1 MQRAH
6 IRTLCFSLGLAATA
20 AAQEQA
26 AGDRVAVPLTDAS
39 RPATIKAHLVN
50 GGITVK
56 GTDTKEVVVEARPRT
71 AARRRREQ
79 GESTGGMTR
88 LVISSTGLAVTE
100 DHNVVDISTSS
111 HARAVD
117 LVVTVPVKSSLRL
130 ASVNDGDIVVEN
142 VSGDIEVNNVNGNVT
157 LTSVSGSAV
166 AHALN
171 GNLVASFREVTAGKA
186 MSFSSMNGKVD
197 VTFPADLKANV
208 VLKSDNGE
216 VLSDFDVKLDQGKK
230 PVIQDGRDKGGKY
243 RVQIE
248 KAVYGTINGGGPEI
262 QFKNFNGNIYIRKA
276 K

>member
-1 MQRAH
+1 MRTAH
-6 IRTLCFSLGLAATA
+6 IRTLCLGLSLAATA
-20 AAQEQA
+20 GAQETT
-26 AGDRVAVPLTDAS
+26 GDRVAVPLTDAS

-71 AARRRREQ
+71 AVRRRSR
-79 GESTGGMTR
+79 GESTDGMTR
-88 LVISSTGLAVTE
+88 LVLTSTGLTVTE
-100 DHNVVDISTSS
+100 DHNVVDISAAS
-111 HARAVD
+111 HVRAID
-117 LVVTVPVKSSLRL
+117 LVVQVPVKSSLRL
-130 ASVNDGDIVVEN
+130 ACVNDGDIVVEN
-142 VSGDIEVNNVNGNVT
+142 VSGELEINNVNGNVT

-171 GNLVASFREVTAGKA
+171 GNLIASFREVTAGKA

-197 VTFPADLKANV
+197 VAFPADFKANV

-230 PVIQDGRDKGGKY
+230 PIIQDSRDKGGKY
-243 RVQIE
+243 RVQVE
-248 KAVYGTINGGGPEI
+248 KAVYGTINGGGPEV

>member
-1 MQRAH
+1 
-6 IRTLCFSLGLAATA
+6 
-20 AAQEQA
+20 
-26 AGDRVAVPLTDAS
+26 VPLTDAS

-71 AARRRREQ
+71 GRRRSRES
-79 GESTGGMTR
+79 EKSEGMTR
-88 LVISSTGLAVTE
+88 LVISSTGLTVTE
-100 DHNVVDISTSS
+100 DHNVVDIGTSS

-117 LVVTVPVKSSLRL
+117 LVLTVPVKSSLRL

-157 LTSVSGSAV
+157 LTSVSGSGV